1 MPRHDDSV
9 SLRQMLDYAREA
21 AGLAEQHTRAEVDS
35 DRLLGLALLQLLLI
49 LGEAASRVSP
59 ESPGT
64 APRYSLG
71 TNRRAAEPP
80 DPRL

>member
-35 DRLLGLALLQLLLI
+35 DRLLGLR
-49 LGEAASRVSP
+49 SC
-59 ESPGT
+59 
-64 APRYSLG
+64 
-71 TNRRAAEPP
+71 NCC
-80 DPRL
+80 